1 MGNFSKV
8 KNYSFG
14 VKVFVVVDKTVN
26 SVIDVDKNT
35 IQEND
40 LNEINFIVVN
50 LESSIVV
57 AENDMKKAV
66 NF

>member
-1 MGNFSKV
+1 MA
-8 KNYSFG
+8 
-14 VKVFVVVDKTVN
+14 N
-26 SVIDVDKNT
+26 SVTGVDKNM

-50 LESSIVV
+50 LESSVVV
-57 AENDMKKAV
+57 AENDMKKVV

>member
-1 MGNFSKV
+1 MKV
-8 KNYSFG
+8 KNYLFG
-14 VKVFVVVDKTVN
+14 VKVSVVVDKMAN
-26 SVIDVDKNT
+26 SVTGVDKNM

-50 LESSIVV
+50 LESSVVV
-57 AENDMKKAV
+57 AENDMKKVV